1 MDLVIRVKRLHPEAV
16 LPKYSHDGA
25 AGDLAADLYAVEAR
39 EFAPGDVAQVGT
51 GLAMELPAGFGALVE
66 DRSGLASKGLTTL
79 GGVIDT
85 GYRGEVRVILANVGR
100 QSIALNKGD
109 RIAQLRIVRRFEA
122 EFREVEELSSSARD
136 SKGFGST
143 GS

>member
-1 MDLVIRVKRLHPEAV
+1 MDLLIRVKRLHPEAV

-39 EFAPGDVAQVGT
+39 EFAPGDVAQIGT

-66 DRSGLASKGLTTL
+66 DRSGLACKGLTTL

-85 GYRGEVRVILANVGR
+85 GYRGEVRVILANAGR
-100 QSIALNKGD
+100 QTIALNKGD

-122 EFREVEELSSSARD
+122 EFQDVESLSASLRD

-143 GS
+143 GA

>member
-85 GYRGEVRVILANVGR
+85 GYRGEVRVVLANLGR

>member
-1 MDLVIRVKRLHPEAV
+1 MDLLIRVKRLHPEAV

-39 EFAPGDVAQVGT
+39 EFAPGDVAQIGT

-66 DRSGLASKGLTTL
+66 DRSGLACKGLTTL

-85 GYRGEVRVILANVGR
+85 GYRGEVRVILANAGR
-100 QSIALNKGD
+100 QTIALNKGD

-122 EFREVEELSSSARD
+122 EFQEVESLSASLRD

-143 GS
+143 GA

>member
-25 AGDLAADLYAVEAR
+25 AGDLAADLYAVEAH
-39 EFAPGDVAQVGT
+39 EFAPGEVAQVGT

-85 GYRGEVRVILANVGR
+85 GYRGEIRVILSNVGR
-100 QSIALNKGD
+100 QTLALNKGD
-109 RIAQLRIVRRFEA
+109 RIAQLRIVRRFQA
-122 EFREVEELSSSARD
+122 EFQEVEELASSARE

-143 GS
+143 GV

>member
-1 MDLVIRVKRLHPEAV
+1 MDLLIHVKRLHPEAV

-100 QSIALNKGD
+100 ETVSLNKGD
-109 RIAQLRIVRRFEA
+109 RIAQLRVVRRFEA
-122 EFREVEELSSSARD
+122 EFREVENLSPSTRD
-136 SKGFGST
+136 RKGFGST
-143 GS
+143 GA